1 MALTILSVAYPLAPV
16 GPDAVGGAEQI
27 LTYLDSALV
36 CAGHQS
42 IVIACEGSKTCGTLF
57 PIRISGSSL
66 AETLESTDEQQRLAI
81 KRILH
86 EYAVDVVHMHGL
98 NFLKYMPTED
108 VPVVATLHLPP
119 SYYPPEAFHLTRPKT
134 FLHCVSWSQRRSCPQ
149 DTQLLPDIENGVPSN
164 GRRTHAKRKFC
175 LALGRICP
183 EKGFHLAIAAAEL
196 ARMPLLLG
204 GQIFNFPTHQEYF
217 YNQVSPR

>member
-36 CAGHQS
+36 RAGHQS

-149 DTQLLPDIENGVPSN
+149 DTQLLPDIENGVPF
-164 GRRTHAKRKFC
+164 G
-175 LALGRICP
+175 
-183 EKGFHLAIAAAEL
+183 HLAH
-196 ARMPLLLG
+196 LLHVERG
-204 GQIFNFPTHQEYF
+204 CPTGVE
-217 YNQVSPR
+217 